1 MSLSARHGLTADLIA
16 RLRLPVIAAPMFLVS
31 TVETVIASA
40 RSGIIGALPA
50 ANARDS
56 QILRDWLGRIGQAMD
71 GLGPQAPPWALN
83 LVVHRSSPRLADDLA
98 ICVEHRVP
106 IVITALGSPQAVVQ
120 AVHGYGGWV
129 WADVATPQMAR
140 KAAATGV
147 DGLVLVCSGAGGHTG
162 AMAAAAFVAEV
173 REFFDGIIVLAGAV
187 MNGAAIRAAQ
197 TLGADL
203 VHMGTRFIAVS
214 ESAASP
220 DYRQMLIDSNY
231 SDIICTNALTGA
243 WANKLRPSLVKAG
256 LDPDHLVPRAAMDL
270 SSSERDLKAWKD
282 LWSAGHGVAQVRA
295 VRSTAE
301 VVAELLAEY
310 EATLDAQ
317 AIDAWAQRRR
327 AAVQPSV

>member
-1 MSLSARHGLTADLIA
+1 MSLSTGRGLPAELMA
-16 RLRLPVIAAPMFLVS
+16 RLKLPVIAAPMFLVS
-31 TVETVIASA
+31 TVETVIAGA

-50 ANARDS
+50 ANARS
-56 QILRDWLGRIGQAMD
+56 NPILRDWLGRIGQAMD
-71 GLGPQAPPWALN
+71 SLGPQAPPWALN

-98 ICVEHRVP
+98 ACVEHRVP

-120 AVHGYGGWV
+120 AVHGYGGAV

-220 DYRQMLIDSNY
+220 DYRQMLVESSY

-243 WANKLRPSLVKAG
+243 WANKLRPSLVRAG
-256 LDPDHLVPRAAMDL
+256 LDPDHLVPRGAMDL
-270 SSSERDLKAWKD
+270 SSAESDLKAWKD
-282 LWSAGHGVAQVRA
+282 LWSAGHGVGQVRA

-317 AIDAWAQRRR
+317 AADAWAQRRAR
-327 AAVQPSV
+327 QVGP